1 VSPEAAQAISA
12 LQRRS
17 DEVVTRLLAA
27 NESRW
32 ESPSKAD
39 RDRLEALAR
48 SVASRLL
55 DEPAHR
61 LENSSGEAYFEYENA
76 LRELFGLRG
85 QPEGSSA

>member
-1 VSPEAAQAISA
+1 VSAEAAQAISA

-17 DEVVTRLLAA
+17 DEVVTHLLAA

-61 LENSSGEAYFEYENA
+61 LENSSGEAHFEYENA

-85 QPEGSSA
+85 HAEGSSA